1 MDLHYDDAIAKS
13 GGMPRAAQHAID
25 FVLHPDTRRN
35 ATEADK
41 DEVLQ
46 AVERLENVNEKARR
60 QAR

>member
-1 MDLHYDDAIAKS
+1 MELHYDDAIAKS

-46 AVERLENVNEKARR
+46 ACGTLGKR
-60 QAR
+60 Q